1 MKRKMLLFMFC
12 CSLVL
17 CFSSVFYVKAD
28 EMEQIVDVEYLEDGT
43 YFETI
48 LEEIPSTARSTTK
61 SGSKTVNYKNGK
73 GKLLWSIDIRIAY
86 ENSPIMGKNP
96 VVRRLRVSTTCPSK
110 TWKIASSSAKKNGAD
125 AIGTATAK
133 QYVDGV
139 FSQSK
144 TKTVTLHCSA
154 SGKLS

>member
-1 MKRKMLLFMFC
+1 MKRKMLLFMIC
-12 CSLVL
+12 CGLIFY
-17 CFSSVFYVKAD
+17 FSPVFYVKAN
-28 EMEQIVDVEYLEDGT
+28 EVGQLVDVEYLEDGT
-43 YFETI
+43 YFETV
-48 LEEIPSTARSTTK
+48 LEEIPLTSRSSTK

-73 GKLLWSIDIRIAY
+73 GKILWSVTVHGKFAYNGKIAKCT
-86 ENSPIMGKNP
+86 SAT
-96 VVRRLRVSTTCPSK
+96 VSTTCPSK
-110 TWKIASSSAKKNGAD
+110 TWKMVSSSAKKSGAN

>member
-28 EMEQIVDVEYLEDGT
+28 EMEQIVDVEYLEDVT

-73 GKLLWSIDIRIAY
+73 GKLLWSVTVH
-86 ENSPIMGKNP
+86 GKFTYNGKKSSCTKAT
-96 VVRRLRVSTTCPSK
+96 VSTTCPSK